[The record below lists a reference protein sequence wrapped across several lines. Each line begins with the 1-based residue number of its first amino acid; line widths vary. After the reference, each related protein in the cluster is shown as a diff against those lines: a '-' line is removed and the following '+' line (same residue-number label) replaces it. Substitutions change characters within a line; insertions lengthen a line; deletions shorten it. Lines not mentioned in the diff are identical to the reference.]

1 MDEDIKYEEIFHGF
15 KARINEG
22 ILMRRWSLIRTDNK
36 TTKGWYLIQW
46 VSKPYTLQEDTNT
59 MKYDQLQTSVSE

>member
-1 MDEDIKYEEIFHGF
+1 MNIFKGCNNWKICNFESSLIFPMDEDIKYEEIFHGF

-36 TTKGWYLIQW
+36 TTKG
-46 VSKPYTLQEDTNT
+46 
-59 MKYDQLQTSVSE
+59 